1 MKKAVVEAWLS
12 GLRSGKYKQH
22 RGTLCNGEGRNKL
35 DNATAFCCIGVAGVI
50 SKEDFSPYYDT
61 HRVGMELGMFNLPNF
76 IFIEEGETNTR
87 SAYDHLIYMNDKE
100 KKSFAEIA
108 DWIEANILPNA
119 TEE

>member
-22 RGTLCNGEGRNKL
+22 NGSINSGVFDCRGSNGSRIMIVFP
-35 DNATAFCCIGVAGVI
+35 TAFCCIGVGAMCNGMNVEDMRITKHASAFIGLKDYSDWETELI
-50 SKEDFSPYYDT
+50 S
-61 HRVGMELGMFNLPNF
+61 
-76 IFIEEGETNTR
+76 
-87 SAYDHLIYMNDKE
+87 MNDKE

-119 TEE
+119 TE